1 MTNNAAAVLAWSLTL
16 SGSEGTKAAEEG
28 AVVGTAQAENNCG
41 VQQGGDKAPVPT
53 GGSDREGILRCSII
67 CQVIEMGIWRLA

>member
-28 AVVGTAQAENNCG
+28 AVVGAALAENNCA
-41 VQQGGDKAPVPT
+41 VQQGGGKVPVPR
-53 GGSDREGILRCSII
+53 GGLDREGILRCSIL
-67 CQVIEMGIWRLA
+67 QGIKR

>member
-28 AVVGTAQAENNCG
+28 AAVGAAQAENNCG
-41 VQQGGDKAPVPT
+41 VQEGGDKASMPT
-53 GGSDREGILRCSII
+53 DGLDREEILRCSII
-67 CQVIEMGIWRLA
+67 LEGIER

>member
-28 AVVGTAQAENNCG
+28 AAVGAAQAGNNCG

-53 GGSDREGILRCSII
+53 GGLERGEILRCSII
-67 CQVIEMGIWRLA
+67 LQGIER